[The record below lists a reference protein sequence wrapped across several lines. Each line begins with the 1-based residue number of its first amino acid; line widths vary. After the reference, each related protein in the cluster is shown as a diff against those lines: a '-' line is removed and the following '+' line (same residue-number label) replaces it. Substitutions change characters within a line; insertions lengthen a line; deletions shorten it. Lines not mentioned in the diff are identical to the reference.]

1 MTFWEP
7 WRGGWAVLGFLNSVF
22 VFGFGIPRGRGGAD
36 SPPRKLE
43 FSRSVGT
50 RVLYRSGTMH
60 ATHIGRQWTVIE
72 PALSRKIIVRCENS
86 NLPLLL
92 RLGIVEFCVAL
103 SIAPL
108 LFAIDDFARCG
119 MLR

>member
-1 MTFWEP
+1 M
-7 WRGGWAVLGFLNSVF
+7 GGFFVLV
-22 VFGFGIPRGRGGAD
+22 FGIPRGRGGAD

-43 FSRSVGT
+43 FSRSVST

-72 PALSRKIIVRCENS
+72 PAIARKIIVRCENS

-92 RLGIVEFCVAL
+92 RLGIVEFCAAL

-108 LFAIDDFARCG
+108 LFAIDDFAVCG